1 MKRAL
6 VSLPDELFELMRTK
20 LKGKFGQN
28 DSEIIR
34 GIVIAYLSQQGY
46 LKNEEPVEEVELQEE
61 MMGAI
66 VDALEEKGVVTSK
79 EIDGKMRSRLHQK
92 KSLTKMN
99 QLK

>member
-34 GIVIAYLSQQGY
+34 GIVIAYLSEQGY
-46 LKNEEPVEEVELQEE
+46 LKNEEPIEEIGIQEE
-61 MMGAI
+61 MMGAV

-79 EIDGKMRSRLHQK
+79 EIEREEGLNEAERIKMTACKSR
-92 KSLTKMN
+92 
-99 QLK
+99 

>member
-6 VSLPDELFELMRTK
+6 VSLPDELFDLMRTK

-46 LKNEEPVEEVELQEE
+46 LKNEEPIEEIGIQEE
-61 MMGAI
+61 MVGAV

-79 EIDGKMRSRLHQK
+79 EIDNKIRSRLQK
-92 KSLTKMN
+92 KKGLSKLS

>member
-6 VSLPDELFELMRTK
+6 VSLPDELFDIMRTK

-46 LKNEEPVEEVELQEE
+46 LKNEEIAEDSAIQEE
-61 MMGAI
+61 MLGA
-66 VDALEEKGVVTSK
+66 VNRKD
-79 EIDGKMRSRLHQK
+79 RQF
-92 KSLTKMN
+92 
-99 QLK
+99 